1 MNTKTMTIHEALS
14 ELKMLDKRIQMKIG
28 RATFVTTN
36 KHSNA
41 KISGKPVKSYMDDML
56 SELNS
61 IRDLIEY
68 RAAVKNALSISN
80 AKTVVTIAGREYTVA
95 EAIEMK
101 STGIENEQ
109 YLLNTI
115 AAQFTKANREI
126 TQANGEQLRKM
137 ADDYINNIFGSKDKA
152 TSIEDIEQAR
162 KVYIDNHTMDLID
175 PCGAAFLIDD
185 LEKKIEAFKAEVDAK
200 ISISNATTTI
210 TINW

>member
-14 ELKMLDKRIQMKIG
+14 ELKMLDKRIQQKIG

-41 KISGKPVKSYMDDML
+41 KIGGKTVKADMDDML

-68 RAAVKNALSISN
+68 RAAVKNALSVSN
-80 AKTVVTIAGREYTVA
+80 ARTTVTIAGREYTVA

-101 STGIENEQ
+101 ATGIENEQ
-109 YLLNTI
+109 YLLSVI
-115 AAQFTKANREI
+115 SAQYTKANREI
-126 TQANGEQLRKM
+126 TQANGDQLRKM
-137 ADDYINNIFGSKDKA
+137 ADDYVNNIFGSKDKTA
-152 TSIEDIEQAR
+152 SIEDIEQVR
-162 KVYIDNHTMDLID
+162 KTYIENHTMDLVD
-175 PCGAAFLIDD
+175 PCGAANLIDD
-185 LEKKIEAFKAEVDAK
+185 LEKHIETFKAEVDAK

-210 TINW
+210 TVNW